1 MKRTYWIVALK
12 AALGAALFAA
22 LYRAAG
28 ARGMFAALQEA
39 HAREFWAACAL
50 MGVALAFNGMRWWVV
65 MRAIER
71 PIALRNAMMAT
82 FEAMFFQQVV
92 PAGVGGD
99 VSRGVRAYDAG
110 VSPQWAFVGVAI
122 DRAAGLLFV
131 ALTLI
136 VAAGLSR
143 SPIVG
148 TRAFDVLLLGSGGIV
163 AGAASAAL
171 MGAFRMPRWLEE
183 RAAPFVAL
191 LRAYS
196 QCMRSRRFLSL
207 VLVCLAA
214 SNCAYIASFFYCA
227 RALGLQIGAWDAGV
241 VIQGMVLISVL
252 PISVGGWG
260 LRESAAVL
268 LFAPLSVDAVRAMAV
283 SVLFGLIL
291 TLFGGI
297 GAVVWIASRYRRFFP
312 SFADDADSRLNGAQW
327 EGASASAEAID
338 SEATSA

>member
-12 AALGAALFAA
+12 AALGAMLFAA

-28 ARGMFAALQEA
+28 ARGMFATLRVA
-39 HAREFWAACAL
+39 HAREFWTACAL
-50 MGVALAFNGMRWWVV
+50 MGVALVFNGLRWWVV
-65 MRAIER
+65 MRTIER
-71 PIALRNAMMAT
+71 PIPLRNAMMAT

-99 VSRGVRAYDAG
+99 VSRGVRAYDLG

-136 VAAGLSR
+136 LAAAIAQSAIVA
-143 SPIVG
+143 
-148 TRAFDVLLLGSGGIV
+148 TRPFAVLFLGAGGIV
-163 AGAASAAL
+163 AGAAFAAL
-171 MGAFRMPRWLEE
+171 MGAVRLPGWLEE
-183 RAAPFVAL
+183 RAPPLVAL
-191 LRAYS
+191 LRAYW

-207 VLVCLAA
+207 ALVCLAA
-214 SNCAYIASFFYCA
+214 SNSANIASFFYCA
-227 RALGLQIGAWDAGV
+227 RALGLHVGAWDAGI
-241 VIQGMVLISVL
+241 VIQGMVLVSML
-252 PISVGGWG
+252 PLSVGGWG

-268 LFAPLSVDAVRAMAV
+268 LFAPLGVDAAHAMAV

-297 GAVVWIASRYRRFFP
+297 GAVVWIASRYRR
-312 SFADDADSRLNGAQW
+312 SFRSSADDANWRLSRAQW
-327 EGASASAEAID
+327 ERPSASAETID
-338 SEATSA
+338 GEATSA

>member
-1 MKRTYWIVALK
+1 MKRANWLFVLK
-12 AALGAALFAA
+12 VALGALLFIA

-28 ARGMFAALQEA
+28 AQGMFAALKEA

-122 DRAAGLLFV
+122 DRATGLLFV

-136 VAAGLSR
+136 VAAGFSR
-143 SPIVG
+143 SPMVG
-148 TRAFDVLLLGSGGIV
+148 TRAFGVLLLGSGAIV
-163 AGAASAAL
+163 TGAVSAAL
-171 MGAFRMPRWLEE
+171 VGSVHMPGWLQK
-183 RAAPFVAL
+183 RAAPLVAL

-196 QCMRSRRFLSL
+196 QCMRSHRFGLL
-207 VLVCLAA
+207 VLICLAA
-214 SNCAYIASFFYCA
+214 SNCAYVASFFCCA
-227 RALGLQIGAWDAGV
+227 RALGVHIGSWDAAI
-241 VIQGMVLISVL
+241 VIQGMVLVSVL

-268 LFAPLSVDAVRAMAV
+268 LFTPLGIDPGRAMAV
-283 SVLFGLIL
+283 SVLFGLVL
-291 TLFGGI
+291 TFHGGI
-297 GAVVWIASRYRRFFP
+297 GACVWIASGYSRFFP
-312 SFADDADSRLNGAQW
+312 SSVDEADSTATRAQW
-327 EGASASAEAID
+327 EKASASSGVID
-338 SEATSA
+338 SEAT